1 MREYLQQT
9 WQQKLGI
16 TVELNAM
23 NDYTLFAAEQEAGN
37 YDVYQNYCAC
47 DMMIRISCLKHSMHI
62 PLICLQ
68 VATTIRNLMLQ
79 LINPKKQLMMKD
91 VLEAYK
97 EAEQIL
103 IDDSAFI
110 PVYYTTKEYFLKPW
124 VKDFRWSSYGAS
136 MEFYITY
143 IEGRNK

>member
-1 MREYLQQT
+1 MTILLLRKR
-9 WQQKLGI
+9 KLRHSLGRPSRSDF
-16 TVELNAM
+16 VQPEF
-23 NDYTLFAAEQEAGN
+23 DAAI
-37 YDVYQNYCAC
+37 DK
-47 DMMIRISCLKHSMHI
+47 SKK
-62 PLICLQ
+62 
-68 VATTIRNLMLQ
+68 ATDDEGR
-79 LINPKKQLMMKD
+79 
-91 VLEAYK
+91 LEAYK